1 MEPFQYKDG
10 QLHAEYVPVA
20 EIASKVGTPCYIYSQ
35 SSFERN
41 WQLFDDAFS
50 GREHQVRYSVKANSN
65 IAVLAVLANMGSGF
79 GVISG
84 GELKRVLR
92 AGGKSSSVVF
102 SGVGKS
108 EDEIRYALEQE
119 ILGIN
124 LESEGELHRV
134 NRIASEMGKVANV
147 SVRVNPDIDAKT
159 HPHITTGLRENKF
172 GIPVDEACTVYR
184 QAAELA
190 HIRIAGIAMHIGSQ
204 ITSLEPFASAVE
216 RILNLVANLE
226 RDGIRIHHLD
236 LGGGLGIRYRDENPP
251 TPEQYAKAVR
261 EVLDRHQVNL
271 PISIDPGRAIAAE
284 SGILVSCVEY
294 VKHGEVKNFAVVDAA
309 MNDLI
314 RPALY
319 DAWMDIVPVQQA
331 NKSPLQTFDIVGPIC
346 ETSDF
351 LGKNREL
358 NLQPG
363 ALIAVKSAGAYGA
376 VMSSNY
382 NSRGRPAEVLVKGRQ
397 FDVIRERE
405 TIEDVIAREWIPA
418 RLAS

>member
-20 EIASKVGTPCYIYSQ
+20 EIASKVGTPCYVYSQ

-65 IAVLAVLANMGSGF
+65 IAVLAILANMGSGF

-84 GELKRVLR
+84 GELTRVLR

-134 NRIASEMGKVANV
+134 NQIASELGKVANV

-190 HIRIAGIAMHIGSQ
+190 HIHIAGIAMHIGSQ
-204 ITSLEPFASAVE
+204 ITSLEPFASAVD

-236 LGGGLGIRYRDENPP
+236 LGGGLGIRYRDEIPP
-251 TPEQYAKAVR
+251 TPEQYAKAIG
-261 EVLDRHQVNL
+261 EVLDRHQVTL

-331 NKSPLQTFDIVGPIC
+331 DKSPLQTFDIVGPIC

-397 FDVIRERE
+397 FDVIREKE
-405 TIEDVIAREWIPA
+405 TIEEVIAKEWIPA
-418 RLAS
+418 RLSS

>member
-92 AGGKSSSVVF
+92 AGGKSSSVVY

-134 NRIASEMGKVANV
+134 NRIASELGKVANV

-226 RDGIRIHHLD
+226 REGIRIHHLD
-236 LGGGLGIRYRDENPP
+236 LGGGLGIRYRDEIPP
-251 TPEQYAKAVR
+251 TPEQYAKAIE

-271 PISIDPGRAIAAE
+271 PVSIDPGRAIAAE
-284 SGILVSCVEY
+284 SGILMSCVEY

-331 NKSPLQTFDIVGPIC
+331 DESPLQTFDIVGPIC

-405 TIEDVIAREWIPA
+405 TIEEVIAKEWIPA

>member
-20 EIASKVGTPCYIYSQ
+20 EIASKVGTPCYVYSQ

-65 IAVLAVLANMGSGF
+65 IAVLAILANMGSGF

-84 GELKRVLR
+84 GELTRVLR

-108 EDEIRYALEQE
+108 EDEIRYSLEQE

-134 NRIASEMGKVANV
+134 NQIASELGKVANV

-190 HIRIAGIAMHIGSQ
+190 HIHIAGIAMHIGSQ
-204 ITSLEPFASAVE
+204 ITSLEPFASAVD

-236 LGGGLGIRYRDENPP
+236 FGGGLGIRYRDEIPP
-251 TPEQYAKAVR
+251 TPEQYAKAIGK
-261 EVLDRHQVNL
+261 VLDRHQVNL

-331 NKSPLQTFDIVGPIC
+331 DKSPLQTFDIVGPIC

-397 FDVIRERE
+397 FDVIREKE
-405 TIEDVIAREWIPA
+405 TIEEVIAKEWIPA
-418 RLAS
+418 RLSS

>member
-20 EIASKVGTPCYIYSQ
+20 EIASKVGTPCYVYSQ

-84 GELKRVLR
+84 GELTRVLR

-134 NRIASEMGKVANV
+134 NQIASELGKVANV

-159 HPHITTGLRENKF
+159 HRHITTGLRENKF

-190 HIRIAGIAMHIGSQ
+190 HIHIAGIAMHIGSQ
-204 ITSLEPFASAVE
+204 ITSLEPFASAVD

-236 LGGGLGIRYRDENPP
+236 FGGGLGIRYRDEIPP
-251 TPEQYAKAVR
+251 TPEQYAKAIG
-261 EVLDRHQVNL
+261 EVFDRHQVTL
-271 PISIDPGRAIAAE
+271 PVSIDPGRAIAAE
-284 SGILVSCVEY
+284 SGILLSRVEY
-294 VKHGEVKNFAVVDAA
+294 VKYGEVKNFAVVDAA

-331 NKSPLQTFDIVGPIC
+331 DKSPLQTFDIVGPIC

-397 FDVIRERE
+397 FDVIREKE
-405 TIEDVIAREWIPA
+405 TIEEVIAKEWIPA
-418 RLAS
+418 RLSS

>member
-41 WQLFDDAFS
+41 WQLFNDAFS

-172 GIPVDEACTVYR
+172 GIPVDEACTIYR

-204 ITSLEPFASAVE
+204 ITSLDPFASAVD
-216 RILNLVANLE
+216 RMLNLVADLE
-226 RDGIRIHHLD
+226 REGIRIHHLD
-236 LGGGLGIRYRDENPP
+236 LGGGLGIRYRDEIPP
-251 TPEQYAKAVR
+251 TPEQYAKAIE

-271 PISIDPGRAIAAE
+271 PVSIDPGRAIAAE

-331 NKSPLQTFDIVGPIC
+331 DKSPLQTFDIVGPIC

-405 TIEDVIAREWIPA
+405 TIEDVIAREWIPT

>member
-20 EIASKVGTPCYIYSQ
+20 EIASKVGTPCYVYSQ

-84 GELKRVLR
+84 GELTRVLR

-134 NRIASEMGKVANV
+134 NQIASELGKVANV

-190 HIRIAGIAMHIGSQ
+190 HIHIAGIAMHIGSQ
-204 ITSLEPFASAVE
+204 ITSLEPFASAVD

-236 LGGGLGIRYRDENPP
+236 IGGGLGIRYRDEIPP
-251 TPEQYAKAVR
+251 TPEQYAKAVG

-331 NKSPLQTFDIVGPIC
+331 DKSPLQTFDIVGPIC

-405 TIEDVIAREWIPA
+405 SIEEVIAREWIPA